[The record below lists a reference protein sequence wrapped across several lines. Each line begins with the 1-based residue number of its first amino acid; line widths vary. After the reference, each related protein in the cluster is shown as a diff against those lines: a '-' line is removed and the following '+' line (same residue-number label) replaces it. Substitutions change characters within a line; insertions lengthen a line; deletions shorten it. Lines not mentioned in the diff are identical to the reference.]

1 MILDAGACFE
11 TGNYKGNEI
20 EWHSR
25 ALNVKDA
32 IKCEKLCQENSEC
45 KFWTFNPKNKICYL
59 QKKNVTNDKDTCPE
73 CTRGP
78 KFCINPWKPIGGKVY
93 QLISEPKSFD
103 DAAKHC
109 IQIRGKLFEPRTE
122 KENND
127 VMKFLNL
134 AALCSGWQH
143 NRAAKCKGYWL
154 GIHDKDQDGQ
164 FKYLSDNSA
173 LEFEKWNSGEPNNGN
188 KEEDCALVAGI
199 PEPEWIDDPCRTLY
213 PYVCEKEL
221 EGK

>member
-1 MILDAGACFE
+1 M
-11 TGNYKGNEI
+11 T
-20 EWHSR
+20 H
-25 ALNVKDA
+25 
-32 IKCEKLCQENSEC
+32 
-45 KFWTFNPKNKICYL
+45 
-59 QKKNVTNDKDTCPE
+59 
-73 CTRGP
+73 
-78 KFCINPWKPIGGKVY
+78 
-93 QLISEPKSFD
+93 
-103 DAAKHC
+103 
-109 IQIRGKLFEPRTE
+109 QIRGKLFEPKTE

>member
-1 MILDAGACFE
+1 MNLNAGTCFE
-11 TGNYKGNEI
+11 TGKSWTGHDI
-20 EWHSR
+20 EKIS
-25 ALNVKDA
+25 NVNDGS
-32 IKCEKLCQENSEC
+32 KCEKLCQELSEC
-45 KFWTFNPKNKICYL
+45 KFWTLNSKTKICFL
-59 QKKNVTNDKDTCPE
+59 QSKNATNDKDICSD
-73 CTRGP
+73 CIRGP
-78 KFCINPWKPIGGKVY
+78 KLCINTWKPIGDKIY
-93 QLISEPKSFD
+93 QVITEWKSFD

-109 IQIRGKLFEPRTE
+109 IQIKGKLFEPKTE

-134 AALCSGWQH
+134 AVLCSSWQY

-164 FKYLSDNSA
+164 FKYLSDNRA

-188 KEEDCALVAGI
+188 KEKNCALVAGR